1 MISGKTKLTGFFAKP
16 ASHSLSPLM
25 HNLAFSHWGI
35 DAVYLAFE
43 VDQTNLRQAVKSIR
57 TLDMLGVNVSMP
69 NKTAV
74 LAYLDQLSPEAE
86 LIGAVNTI
94 VHQEQRLIGYNTDG
108 MGFVRSVNETG
119 HPIKNQK
126 IVVLG
131 AGGAAKAIVVQ
142 MALEGAQEITIYK
155 RLNATFLP
163 LKEYF
168 AKVSEKT
175 GCPIRLHDYADE
187 SQLALD
193 LSQANLLINATDI
206 GMGSKSQLALDLS
219 QANLLINATDIG
231 MGSKKDQL
239 PIADVKLLHSQLAV
253 FDLIYSPSETRL
265 IQEAKKMGIKAYNG
279 LGMLIHQGA
288 IAFELWTHRE
298 MPVQNI
304 RERLEQEV

>member
-43 VDQTNLRQAVKSIR
+43 VDQTNLRQAVESIR

-131 AGGAAKAIVVQ
+131 AGGAAKAIAVQ

-187 SQLALD
+187 
-193 LSQANLLINATDI
+193 
-206 GMGSKSQLALDLS
+206 SQLALDLS

-304 RERLEQEV
+304 REQLEQEV

>member
-206 GMGSKSQLALDLS
+206 GMGSK
-219 QANLLINATDIG
+219 
-231 MGSKKDQL
+231 KDQL

-253 FDLIYSPSETRL
+253 FDLIYFPSETRL

>member
-35 DAVYLAFE
+35 EAVYLAFE
-43 VDQTNLRQAVKSIR
+43 VDQTNLRQAVESIR

-168 AKVSEKT
+168 VKVSEKT

-187 SQLALD
+187 
-193 LSQANLLINATDI
+193 
-206 GMGSKSQLALDLS
+206 SQLALDLS

-304 RERLEQEV
+304 REQLEQEV

>member
-43 VDQTNLRQAVKSIR
+43 VDQTNLRQAVESIR

-69 NKTAV
+69 NKTAA

-168 AKVSEKT
+168 VKVSEKT

-187 SQLALD
+187 
-193 LSQANLLINATDI
+193 
-206 GMGSKSQLALDLS
+206 SQLALDLS

-304 RERLEQEV
+304 REQLEQEV

>member
-43 VDQTNLRQAVKSIR
+43 VDQTNLRQAVESIR

-131 AGGAAKAIVVQ
+131 AGGAAKAIVIQ

-168 AKVSEKT
+168 VKVSEKT

-187 SQLALD
+187 
-193 LSQANLLINATDI
+193 
-206 GMGSKSQLALDLS
+206 SQLALDLS

-304 RERLEQEV
+304 REQLEQEV

>member
-43 VDQTNLRQAVKSIR
+43 VDQTNLRQAVESIR

-168 AKVSEKT
+168 VKVSEKT

-193 LSQANLLINATDI
+193 LSQANLLINE
-206 GMGSKSQLALDLS
+206 
-219 QANLLINATDIG
+219 TDIG

-304 RERLEQEV
+304 REQLEQEV

>member
-43 VDQTNLRQAVKSIR
+43 VDQTNLRQAVESIR

-206 GMGSKSQLALDLS
+206 GMGSK
-219 QANLLINATDIG
+219 
-231 MGSKKDQL
+231 KDQL

-265 IQEAKKMGIKAYNG
+265 IQEAKKMGVKAYNG

-298 MPVQNI
+298 MPVQNV

>member
-43 VDQTNLRQAVKSIR
+43 VDQTNLRQAVESIR

-168 AKVSEKT
+168 VKVSEKT
-175 GCPIRLHDYADE
+175 GCPIR
-187 SQLALD
+187 
-193 LSQANLLINATDI
+193 
-206 GMGSKSQLALDLS
+206 
-219 QANLLINATDIG
+219 
-231 MGSKKDQL
+231 L

-304 RERLEQEV
+304 REQLEQEV

>member
-43 VDQTNLRQAVKSIR
+43 VDQTNLRQAVESIR

-142 MALEGAQEITIYK
+142 IALEGAQEITIYK

-168 AKVSEKT
+168 VKVSEKT

-187 SQLALD
+187 
-193 LSQANLLINATDI
+193 
-206 GMGSKSQLALDLS
+206 SQLALDLS

-304 RERLEQEV
+304 REQLEQEV

>member
-43 VDQTNLRQAVKSIR
+43 VDQTNLRQAVESIR
-57 TLDMLGVNVSMP
+57 ILDMLGVNVSMP

-206 GMGSKSQLALDLS
+206 GMGSK
-219 QANLLINATDIG
+219 
-231 MGSKKDQL
+231 KDQL

-265 IQEAKKMGIKAYNG
+265 IQEAQKMGIKAYNG

>member
-43 VDQTNLRQAVKSIR
+43 VDQTNLRQAVESIR

-69 NKTAV
+69 NKMAV

-168 AKVSEKT
+168 VKVSEKT

-193 LSQANLLINATDI
+193 LSQANLLINAP
-206 GMGSKSQLALDLS
+206 
-219 QANLLINATDIG
+219 DIG

-304 RERLEQEV
+304 REQLEQEV

>member
-43 VDQTNLRQAVKSIR
+43 VDQTNLRQAVESIR

-168 AKVSEKT
+168 VKVSEKT

-187 SQLALD
+187 
-193 LSQANLLINATDI
+193 
-206 GMGSKSQLALDLS
+206 SQLALDLS

-265 IQEAKKMGIKAYNG
+265 IQETKKMGIKAYNG

-304 RERLEQEV
+304 REQLEQEV

>member
-43 VDQTNLRQAVKSIR
+43 VDQTNLRQAVESIR

-187 SQLALD
+187 SQLAL
-193 LSQANLLINATDI
+193 
-206 GMGSKSQLALDLS
+206 GLS

-231 MGSKKDQL
+231 MGSKKDQI

>member
-35 DAVYLAFE
+35 EAVYLAFE
-43 VDQTNLRQAVKSIR
+43 VDQTNLRQAVESIR

-69 NKTAV
+69 NKTGV

-168 AKVSEKT
+168 VKVSEKT

-187 SQLALD
+187 
-193 LSQANLLINATDI
+193 
-206 GMGSKSQLALDLS
+206 SQLALDLS

-304 RERLEQEV
+304 REQLEQEV

>member
-43 VDQTNLRQAVKSIR
+43 VDQTNLRQAVESIR

-86 LIGAVNTI
+86 LIGAINTI

-206 GMGSKSQLALDLS
+206 GMGSK
-219 QANLLINATDIG
+219 
-231 MGSKKDQL
+231 KDQL

-265 IQEAKKMGIKAYNG
+265 IQEAKKMGVKAYNG

>member
-43 VDQTNLRQAVKSIR
+43 VDQTNLRQAVESIR

-163 LKEYF
+163 LNEYF

-187 SQLALD
+187 
-193 LSQANLLINATDI
+193 
-206 GMGSKSQLALDLS
+206 SQLALDLS

-304 RERLEQEV
+304 REQLEQEV

>member
-43 VDQTNLRQAVKSIR
+43 VDQTNLRQAVESIR

-131 AGGAAKAIVVQ
+131 AGGAAKAIAVQ

-168 AKVSEKT
+168 VKVSEKT

-187 SQLALD
+187 
-193 LSQANLLINATDI
+193 
-206 GMGSKSQLALDLS
+206 SQLALDLS

-304 RERLEQEV
+304 REQLEQEV

>member
-43 VDQTNLRQAVKSIR
+43 VDQTNLRQAVESIR
-57 TLDMLGVNVSMP
+57 TLNMLGVNVSMP

-206 GMGSKSQLALDLS
+206 GMGSK
-219 QANLLINATDIG
+219 
-231 MGSKKDQL
+231 KDQL

>member
-43 VDQTNLRQAVKSIR
+43 VDQTNLRQAVESIR

-206 GMGSKSQLALDLS
+206 GMGSK
-219 QANLLINATDIG
+219 
-231 MGSKKDQL
+231 KDQL

-265 IQEAKKMGIKAYNG
+265 IQEAQKMGIKAYNG

>member
-25 HNLAFSHWGI
+25 HNLAFLHWGI

-43 VDQTNLRQAVKSIR
+43 VDQTNLRQAVESIR

-206 GMGSKSQLALDLS
+206 GMGSK
-219 QANLLINATDIG
+219 
-231 MGSKKDQL
+231 KDQL

-304 RERLEQEV
+304 REQLEQEV

>member
-43 VDQTNLRQAVKSIR
+43 VDQTNLRQAVESIR

-108 MGFVRSVNETG
+108 MGFVRSVNEMG

-206 GMGSKSQLALDLS
+206 GMGSK
-219 QANLLINATDIG
+219 
-231 MGSKKDQL
+231 KDQL

-288 IAFELWTHRE
+288 IAFELWTHQE

>member
-43 VDQTNLRQAVKSIR
+43 VDQTNLRQAVESIR

-206 GMGSKSQLALDLS
+206 GMGSK
-219 QANLLINATDIG
+219 
-231 MGSKKDQL
+231 KDQL

-265 IQEAKKMGIKAYNG
+265 IQEVKKMGIKAYNG

>member
-35 DAVYLAFE
+35 DAVYLVFE
-43 VDQTNLRQAVKSIR
+43 VDQTNLRQAVESIR

-131 AGGAAKAIVVQ
+131 AGGAAKAIVIQ

-168 AKVSEKT
+168 VKVSEKT

-187 SQLALD
+187 
-193 LSQANLLINATDI
+193 
-206 GMGSKSQLALDLS
+206 SQLALDLS

-304 RERLEQEV
+304 REQLEQEV

>member
-1 MISGKTKLTGFFAKP
+1 MISGKTKLTGFFASP

-43 VDQTNLRQAVKSIR
+43 VDQTNLRQAAESIR

-69 NKTAV
+69 NKTAI

-94 VHQEQRLIGYNTDG
+94 VHQDQHLTGYNTDG

-119 HPIKNQK
+119 HPIKDQK

-175 GCPIRLHDYADE
+175 SCPIRLHDYADE
-187 SQLALD
+187 
-193 LSQANLLINATDI
+193 
-206 GMGSKSQLALDLS
+206 SQLALDLS

-239 PIADVKLLHSQLAV
+239 PIADVKLLHSQLAI

-265 IQEAKKMGIKAYNG
+265 IQEAKKMGVKAYNG

-288 IAFELWTHRE
+288 IAFELWTHQE
-298 MPVQNI
+298 MPVQKI
-304 RERLEQEV
+304 RERLEHEV

>member
-1 MISGKTKLTGFFAKP
+1 MVVLFYKEEKMISGKTKLTGFFAKP

-43 VDQTNLRQAVKSIR
+43 VDQTNLRQAVESIR

-206 GMGSKSQLALDLS
+206 GMGSK
-219 QANLLINATDIG
+219 
-231 MGSKKDQL
+231 KDQL

>member
-25 HNLAFSHWGI
+25 HNPAFSHWGI

-43 VDQTNLRQAVKSIR
+43 VDQTNLRQAVESIR

-168 AKVSEKT
+168 VKVSEKT

-187 SQLALD
+187 
-193 LSQANLLINATDI
+193 
-206 GMGSKSQLALDLS
+206 SQLALDLS

-304 RERLEQEV
+304 REQLEQEV

>member
-35 DAVYLAFE
+35 DAIYLAFE

-206 GMGSKSQLALDLS
+206 GMGSK
-219 QANLLINATDIG
+219 
-231 MGSKKDQL
+231 KDQL

-288 IAFELWTHRE
+288 IAFELWTHQE

>member
-1 MISGKTKLTGFFAKP
+1 MISGRTKLTGFFAKP

-43 VDQTNLRQAVKSIR
+43 VDQTNLRQAVESIR
-57 TLDMLGVNVSMP
+57 TLNMLGVNVSMP

-108 MGFVRSVNETG
+108 MGFVRSVNETW

-206 GMGSKSQLALDLS
+206 GMGSK
-219 QANLLINATDIG
+219 
-231 MGSKKDQL
+231 KDQL

-298 MPVQNI
+298 MAVQNI

>member
-35 DAVYLAFE
+35 EAVYLAFE
-43 VDQTNLRQAVKSIR
+43 VEQTNLRQAVESIR

-168 AKVSEKT
+168 VKVSEKT

-187 SQLALD
+187 
-193 LSQANLLINATDI
+193 
-206 GMGSKSQLALDLS
+206 SQLALDLS

-304 RERLEQEV
+304 REQLEQEV

>member
-43 VDQTNLRQAVKSIR
+43 VDQTNLRQAVESIR

-168 AKVSEKT
+168 VKVSEKT

-193 LSQANLLINATDI
+193 LSQANLLINA
-206 GMGSKSQLALDLS
+206 S
-219 QANLLINATDIG
+219 DIG

-253 FDLIYSPSETRL
+253 FDLIYFPSETRL

-304 RERLEQEV
+304 REQLEQEV

>member
-43 VDQTNLRQAVKSIR
+43 VDQTNLRQAVESIR

-168 AKVSEKT
+168 VKVSEKT

-187 SQLALD
+187 
-193 LSQANLLINATDI
+193 
-206 GMGSKSQLALDLS
+206 SQLALDLS

-265 IQEAKKMGIKAYNG
+265 IQEAQKMGIKAYNG

-304 RERLEQEV
+304 REQLEQEV

>member
-25 HNLAFSHWGI
+25 HNLALSHWGI

-43 VDQTNLRQAVKSIR
+43 VDQTNLRQAVESIR

-168 AKVSEKT
+168 VKVSEKT

-187 SQLALD
+187 
-193 LSQANLLINATDI
+193 
-206 GMGSKSQLALDLS
+206 SQLALDLS

-253 FDLIYSPSETRL
+253 FDLIYFPSETRL

-304 RERLEQEV
+304 REQLEQEV

>member
-43 VDQTNLRQAVKSIR
+43 VDQTNLRQAVESIR

-119 HPIKNQK
+119 Q
-126 IVVLG
+126 
-131 AGGAAKAIVVQ
+131 VVQ
-142 MALEGAQEITIYK
+142 QK
-155 RLNATFLP
+155 
-163 LKEYF
+163 
-168 AKVSEKT
+168 
-175 GCPIRLHDYADE
+175 
-187 SQLALD
+187 QL
-193 LSQANLLINATDI
+193 S
-206 GMGSKSQLALDLS
+206 SKW
-219 QANLLINATDIG
+219 
-231 MGSKKDQL
+231 
-239 PIADVKLLHSQLAV
+239 H
-253 FDLIYSPSETRL
+253 
-265 IQEAKKMGIKAYNG
+265 
-279 LGMLIHQGA
+279 
-288 IAFELWTHRE
+288 
-298 MPVQNI
+298 
-304 RERLEQEV
+304 

>member
-25 HNLAFSHWGI
+25 HNLAFLHWGI

-43 VDQTNLRQAVKSIR
+43 VDQTNLRQAVESIR

-168 AKVSEKT
+168 VKVSEKT

-187 SQLALD
+187 
-193 LSQANLLINATDI
+193 
-206 GMGSKSQLALDLS
+206 SQLALDLS

-304 RERLEQEV
+304 REQLEQEV

>member
-1 MISGKTKLTGFFAKP
+1 MISGRTKLTGFFAKP

-43 VDQTNLRQAVKSIR
+43 VDQTNLRQAVESIR

-94 VHQEQRLIGYNTDG
+94 VYQEQRLIGYNTDG

-206 GMGSKSQLALDLS
+206 GMGSK
-219 QANLLINATDIG
+219 
-231 MGSKKDQL
+231 KDQL

>member
-43 VDQTNLRQAVKSIR
+43 VDQTNLRQAVESIR

-94 VHQEQRLIGYNTDG
+94 VQQEQRLIGYNTDG

-206 GMGSKSQLALDLS
+206 GMGSK
-219 QANLLINATDIG
+219 
-231 MGSKKDQL
+231 KDQL

-279 LGMLIHQGA
+279 LGMLIQQGA